1 MLLLVLVVVRWCFG
15 RCGRWPGILA
25 GGIGRVRRRCC
36 TEVVGG
42 GVGVVSVENGA
53 VIVLVLLEVVV
64 VLMVEVLV
72 LGSTHFTP
80 FDLHLSAFLTK
91 MEIKAIFM

>member
-1 MLLLVLVVVRWCFG
+1 M
-15 RCGRWPGILA
+15 
-25 GGIGRVRRRCC
+25 
-36 TEVVGG
+36 
-42 GVGVVSVENGA
+42 VSVENGA

-91 MEIKAIFM
+91 MEIKAVFRYFAFASASAASACTFDAHPKRVGFAFSGQCPKAAKLNCQMS